1 MAQTRAGAKPHVG
14 ALTSFVYGRSTMRN
28 SQADIAILGGGL
40 AGGLIA
46 LALAERQPDLDI
58 VLIEQDEALGGNHV
72 WSFFGP
78 DVAKTDRWL
87 LERLVVKGWRGYDV
101 AFPGYERTLPA
112 TYYSVT
118 SERLNYELRQT
129 LPPRAIL
136 SGQRVVEVLRQA
148 QDEREMEVRCADG
161 SRIAAGSVID
171 ARGMRLAGELTG
183 GWQKFAGRL
192 LELEAPHGLERPVV
206 MDATVDQ
213 VDGYR
218 FVYCLPFSDREIFV
232 EDTYYSDSSTLDRAE
247 VGHRIDRYCAARGWQ
262 VKRTISEEHGVLPV
276 VSGGDFEAF
285 WRATGVGTAKAGTR
299 AGLFHPLTSYS
310 LPHAVRFAA
319 ALAARRDFSA
329 ESLARFSESHARA
342 EWARAD
348 FARRLAKML
357 FEAAVPHERY
367 KVLERFYRL
376 DNKLIER
383 FYGARSTLA
392 DKLRLVSGKPPV
404 PFFRGLGSF
413 LGMGESNRLRHGSLR
428 AESV

>member
-1 MAQTRAGAKPHVG
+1 MSTRE
-14 ALTSFVYGRSTMRN
+14 T
-28 SQADIAILGGGL
+28 DIAILGGGL

-46 LALAERQPDLDI
+46 LALAERRPELAV

-78 DVAKTDRWL
+78 DVAKADRWL
-87 LERLVVKGWRGYDV
+87 LERLVVKGWKGYDV
-101 AFPGYERTLPA
+101 AFPAHDRTLPA

-148 QDEREMEVRCADG
+148 QDEREFEVRCADG
-161 SRIAAGSVID
+161 SRIAAGAVID
-171 ARGMRLAGELTG
+171 ARGMRLSGELTG
-183 GWQKFAGRL
+183 GWQKFVGRL
-192 LELEAPHGLERPVV
+192 VKLEEPHGLERPVV

-213 VDGYR
+213 IDGYR
-218 FVYCLPFSDREIFV
+218 FVYCLPFSPRKVFV

-247 VGHRIDRYCAARGWQ
+247 VGHRIERYCADRGWAI
-262 VKRTISEEHGVLPV
+262 KRTISEEHGVLPV
-276 VSGGDFEAF
+276 VSGGDFDAF
-285 WRATGVGTAKAGTR
+285 WRATGAGTAKAGTR

-310 LPHAVRFAA
+310 LPHAVRFAT

-329 ESLARFSESHARA
+329 TSLARFSESHARA
-342 EWARAD
+342 EWKRAD

-357 FEAAVPHERY
+357 FEAAAPHERY
-367 KVLERFYRL
+367 KVLERFYTL

-413 LGMGESNRLRHGSLR
+413 LGMGEPNRLRHGSLR
-428 AESV
+428 AETA